1 MQIPRSEASTAAYRR
16 GPWEPLQAMKTI
28 DVRKSVTAAND
39 ARAEVLRRRFAR
51 HGIVVLN
58 LIASPGAGKTA
69 LLEQT
74 IHRLGAAMAIK
85 VVEGDPYTFLD
96 SERVTRAGAENVQ
109 INTQGGCHLDA
120 RMVEQALD
128 RLNMAQ
134 ADLLVIE
141 NVGNLLCPA
150 AWDLGQ
156 DVTVVVASL
165 TEGAD
170 KPLKY
175 PETFTRAQVLV
186 INKIDLEPYLP
197 VSIAELRANALKV
210 NPELAVFEVS
220 CLTGDGLDGWCR
232 WVRER
237 VDAKP

>member
-1 MQIPRSEASTAAYRR
+1 MRQRR
-16 GPWEPLQAMKTI
+16 GPWEPRQAMEI
-28 DVRKSVTAAND
+28 IEIRKSITAAND
-39 ARAEVLRRRFAR
+39 IRADALRRRFAR
-51 HGIVVLN
+51 QGLVVLN

-74 IHRLGAAMAIK
+74 IQRLGATLAIK
-85 VVEGDPYTFLD
+85 VVEGDPYTPLD

-109 INTQGGCHLDA
+109 INTEGGCHLDA
-120 RMVEQALD
+120 HMVEQALV
-128 RLNMAQ
+128 RLNLAQ
-134 ADLLVIE
+134 TDLLVIE

-156 DVTVVVASL
+156 DLTVVVASL

-175 PETFTRAQVLV
+175 PEAFTRAQVLV

-197 VSIAELRANALKV
+197 VTVAELRANALTV

-220 CLTGDGLDGWCR
+220 CLRGDGLDAWCR

-237 VDAKP
+237 VAAKPRPGAG